1 MRHKY
6 RFAIL
11 GLVVVA
17 VAVPLITPAASAAG
31 GSNLVIDSERTQQSI
46 TFKKQSFTNRDCAY
60 VENMLTGTGKRTLM
74 RFAVTTYNRGTAS
87 LNLGNPVCSTLFEYS
102 ACHNHYHFTN
112 YALYELFSVDPRI
125 SASPSLVT
133 GRKQAFCL
141 MDTDRDPLAI
151 STNSAFFTCSNQG
164 LSLGWGDTYGAYLDG
179 QWLDITRVSPGK
191 YWLRVTVNP
200 LNINNSGIYSP
211 TSQSALAMLE
221 SSYGDNVAVV
231 PVQIPIKIAG

>member
-1 MRHKY
+1 MGHKS
-6 RFAIL
+6 RFAVL
-11 GLVVVA
+11 ALVVVA
-17 VAVPLITPAASAAG
+17 GAIPLLAPVASAEG
-31 GSNLVIDSERTQQSI
+31 VTNLVIDVARTQQTI
-46 TFKKQSFTNRDCAY
+46 AFKKQSFTSRDCAY
-60 VENMLTGTGKRTLM
+60 VEKMLTGTGKRTLM
-74 RFAVTTYNRGTAS
+74 RFDVTTYNRGTANLS
-87 LNLGNPVCSTLFEYS
+87 LGNPVNNTLFEYS
-102 ACHNHYHFTN
+102 PCHNHYHFSN

-151 STNSAFFTCSNQG
+151 STNPASFTCSNQG
-164 LSLGWGDTYGAYLDG
+164 MSLGWGDTYGAYLDG

-211 TSQSALAMLE
+211 NSQAALAMLE
-221 SSYGDNVAVV
+221 SNYGDNVAVI
-231 PVQIPIKIAG
+231 PVQVPTKIPG